1 MLLVVLLLLFWAAA
15 ASVEEV
21 RRGALSNVFVLIY
34 TTTNSDYWTQAS
46 AHMQAYLGSFGA
58 VGYIMVRLPRPQP
71 SSNR

>member
-1 MLLVVLLLLFWAAA
+1 MLLVVSFLLIWAAA
-15 ASVEEV
+15 ASVEEL
-21 RRGALSNVFVLIY
+21 RNVFVLIY

-46 AHMQAYLGSFGA
+46 AHMQACLGSFGA